1 MLEIKINQDNLNL
14 KAEGNHVST
23 LCELAQAIYG
33 VYTALYED
41 TGMPLDTFLK
51 GLNDTTKNVPKAYA
65 YETEKREYEEK
76 EVPFT
81 DATGVKQ

>member
-1 MLEIKINQDNLNL
+1 MLEIKINQTNLSL
-14 KAEGNHVST
+14 KAEGDHVST
-23 LCELAQAIYG
+23 LYELAQVIYG

-65 YETEKREYEEK
+65 YKTEKREYEER
-76 EVPFT
+76 EIPFI